1 MLRNRIST
9 AIAATFITLAPLSLQ
24 AGGMIDRCPP
34 LGQDVVALLQRYA
47 STDPANYCVR
57 AMTLAQTNCRPQEVV
72 AAANQIG
79 QQYRLPPVVP
89 GCQPPVLM
97 SAIPLPLIATIATET
112 VTSAGMSGWWL
123 AGLAPLGGLGLIE
136 GGGEE
141 EKTTTTATNI
151 DDEYN
156 AQYGLSVVKAKKA
169 YQRGYT
175 GKGVVVALIDT
186 GVDTSHPEFAGRI
199 AAGGGYDFVNNRQGM
214 PDADELNPHGTEVAG
229 VLGANRNFHGMH
241 GVAYDVTIDPLRVF
255 DEDGNAIANFVG
267 AINYAVSHGDDIING
282 SYGPDTA
289 WHQYSESVGHQVI
302 IGADLL
308 EGAAYVNAV
317 QQGAILIFPAGNDYL
332 TAPEIASNPTGPGF
346 LPFIRPS
353 NKNITDAELGAYRD
367 VNGNVINADFSGM
380 EAATIVVVGT
390 DANGNIL
397 DYSNRCGVAKNWC
410 MAAPADSVFTTA
422 PNGQYTTVDGTSFA
436 APHVAGAAA
445 ILKQAF
451 PSLTNAQ
458 IVDLLLTTAT
468 DLGTPGVD
476 VIYGHGLL
484 NLDAATAPQGNSQ
497 VQTAGYIGGSSA
509 SLKNTSL
516 VFGPAFGLQ
525 ASAFLAS
532 KDLAF
537 FDAYDRAYTTSLNGI
552 VRASLSGFDTDDAV
566 FNYGEP
572 EEREEYKLDDN
583 LKVGFVMDGNGS
595 STRLTPDAP
604 RDQKDSSINLKS
616 FALNSSVTE
625 STSASVH
632 YKDSVALTVGFSE
645 ADRGRVD
652 QAINKQN
659 LKNPYASLAD
669 NGYATIVETEGL
681 GGKVRVAGFFG
692 REGTDENAGR
702 IFGGQAEANYGIGT
716 QSTVSL
722 SFGSVTEDGYVLGSK
737 GEGAFAFGSGT
748 TTMYSGIGAS
758 FQLNADTTL
767 RGTAYVGYTNPS
779 LSDNSLITD
788 MSSMIT
794 TAFAA
799 AIERKNLNQEGDVLT
814 LGISQP
820 LRVESGSMQ
829 INLPYARDASS
840 NAVYSN
846 NLTQDVGA
854 EGREIDVEAS
864 YAFPLDT
871 QSAISIGSLYRHN
884 AGHQLGVTD
893 LLGVVRYTKKF

>member
-1 MLRNRIST
+1 MIRNRIST
-9 AIAATFITLAPLSLQ
+9 ALAATFLTLAPLSVQ
-24 AGGMIDRCPP
+24 AGGLVDRCPP
-34 LGQDVVALLQRYA
+34 LGQDVIALLQRYA
-47 STDPANYCVR
+47 ATDPANYCVR

-72 AAANQIG
+72 AAANNIG

-97 SAIPLPLIATIATET
+97 SAIPLPLIATLATET

-123 AGLAPLGGLGLIE
+123 AGLAPLGGIGFID
-136 GGGEE
+136 GGGEDGD
-141 EKTTTTATNI
+141 KTTTATNI

-156 AQYGLSVVKAKKA
+156 AQYGLTTVKAKKA

-175 GKGVVVALIDT
+175 GQGVVVALIDT

-199 AAGGGYDFVNNRQGM
+199 AAGGGYDFVNNQQGM
-214 PDADELNPHGTEVAG
+214 PDASELNPHGTEVAG
-229 VLGANRNFHGMH
+229 VLGANRNFNGMH

-255 DEDGNAIANFVG
+255 DENGNAIANFVG

-289 WHQYSESVGHQVI
+289 WHEYSQDVGHQVI

-332 TAPEIASNPTGPGF
+332 TAPDIAVNPTGPGF
-346 LPFIRPS
+346 LPFIS
-353 NKNITDAELGAYRD
+353 SANKNITSAQGGAYRD
-367 VNGNVINADFSGM
+367 VNGNVINADFSAM
-380 EAATIVVVGT
+380 EDATIVVVGT

-397 DYSNRCGVAKNWC
+397 NYSNRCGVAKNWC
-410 MAAPADSVFTTA
+410 MAAPADSILTTA
-422 PNGQYTTVDGTSFA
+422 PNGQYATVDGTSFA

-451 PSLTNAQ
+451 PSLTNEQ

-468 DLGTPGVD
+468 DIGAPGID
-476 VIYGHGLL
+476 VVYGHGLL
-484 NLDAATAPQGNSQ
+484 NLDAATAPQGGNN
-497 VQTAGYIGGSSA
+497 VTMGYVGGPSA
-509 SLKNTSL
+509 SLQDTSL

-532 KDLAF
+532 KELAF
-537 FDAYDRAYTTSLNGI
+537 LDGYDRAYTTSLNGI
-552 VRASLSGFDTDDAV
+552 VRASQSGFDTDDAV
-566 FNYGEP
+566 FGYGKP
-572 EEREEYKLDDN
+572 EERDEYKLNDN

-595 STRLTPDAP
+595 DARLTGDAP

-632 YKDSVALTVGFSE
+632 YKDSVALSVGFTES
-645 ADRGRVD
+645 DRGRVD
-652 QAINKQN
+652 QAINKRS
-659 LKNPYASLAD
+659 LKNPYAALAD

-681 GGKVRVAGFFG
+681 GGTVRVAGFFG

-702 IFGGQAEANYGIGT
+702 IFGSHAEATYGIGT
-716 QSTVSL
+716 QSTASF
-722 SFGSVTEDGYVLGSK
+722 SFGTVMEDGYVLGSK

-748 TTMYSGIGAS
+748 STMYSGIGAS
-758 FQLNADTTL
+758 FQLDGDTTL

-779 LSDNSLITD
+779 LSDNSLITG
-788 MSSMIT
+788 MSSLIT
-794 TAFAA
+794 TAFNASL
-799 AIERKNLNQEGDVLT
+799 EHKNLNQEGDVLT

-820 LRVESGSMQ
+820 LRVENGSMQ

-846 NLTQDVGA
+846 SFTQDVGA

-864 YAFPLDT
+864 YAFPLDE
-871 QSAISIGSLYRHN
+871 QSALSIGSLYRHN
-884 AGHQLGVTD
+884 AGHQLNVTD